1 MPRPKQADATTPSA
15 PRRGAW
21 LALLVVG
28 VLLAPIAQA
37 DEIRRNG
44 QAIQAT
50 ATGVTDG
57 ALTYLTP
64 AGTERSVPLDE
75 LEMLTLDSE
84 PQFAEA
90 LASFLEEDYR
100 RAQRA
105 FGEIAERTDAD
116 WVRHLA
122 WYYQVQSLDQ
132 RGEATDAGA
141 LFAEMARDGADASL
155 LAKPPVASL
164 EEANEDQRGRIQA
177 EIVAVLEDAE
187 GEVKDYLTT
196 YLQAVVGDGE
206 MPEVANPDTPGAGTP
221 DGGAVEI
228 DRTGS
233 AVILPMP
240 IWNLLEQEDAEERW
254 SAVTLMTE
262 GQYAEALEALE
273 PWLNNPDD
281 LPEKL
286 YILGRL
292 QLAQA
297 DASGDRDAYLDAGL
311 SFMRIIVHYER
322 LDSPLV
328 APAKLEVAYIHREI
342 GRHDLYDNLL
352 FNSNLSLLFDN
363 DPDTYPEY
371 YRRYY
376 EILGEPL
383 PSNEPDAEL
392 EEDPADDE

>member
-28 VLLAPIAQA
+28 VLLAPIAQG
-37 DEIRRNG
+37 DEIRRGG
-44 QAIQAT
+44 QPIQAT

-64 AGTERSVPLDE
+64 AGTERSVPLAD

-90 LASFLEEDYR
+90 MQSFLDEDYR
-100 RAQRA
+100 RAQRS

-122 WYYQVQSLDQ
+122 WYFQLQALDQ

-141 LFAEMARDGADASL
+141 LYAELARDGADASL
-155 LAKPPVASL
+155 LSIPPIASL
-164 EEANEDQRGRIQA
+164 SEANDDQRDRIQA

-187 GEVKDYLTT
+187 GAVKDHLTT
-196 YLQAVVGDGE
+196 YLRAVVGEGE
-206 MPEVANPDTPGAGTP
+206 MPEVVSPGTGTTE
-221 DGGAVEI
+221 GGAAAI
-228 DRTGS
+228 DRSGS
-233 AVILPMP
+233 AVILPVP
-240 IWNLLEQEDAEERW
+240 IWGLLEREDADERW
-254 SAVTLMTE
+254 SAVTLMSE
-262 GQYAEALEALE
+262 GKYAEALEALD

-292 QLAQA
+292 QLALA

-311 SFMRIIVHYER
+311 SFMRVIVHYER

-342 GRHDLYDNLL
+342 GRQDLYDNLL

-363 DPDTYPEY
+363 DPETYPEY

-383 PSNEPDAEL
+383 PSNEPDEAV
-392 EEDPADDE
+392 EEDPAQDE